1 MKSFP
6 LIFFILFVL
15 LMPFGAL
22 AAVEQA
28 PGQITYVPLEPLPCP
43 NGACDQSGT
52 NFPSFVSTVFKVLI
66 GFGGLFAVVMI
77 VIAGIGYMLSE
88 SALDISKAK
97 SRAQAALWGLLL
109 LAGSWLILNT
119 INPKLLEF
127 NLTSVSNL
135 NKSSGTTNNTGNLTP
150 AQLQELQRTN
160 SETIKIDMTSGQAA
174 NDEEARFR
182 RQCEARGGSIK
193 TLGSDGYNSVYECQ
207 TPNYTP

>member
-1 MKSFP
+1 MKNYP

-28 PGQITYVPLEPLPCP
+28 PGQITYTPLEPLPCP
-43 NGACDQSGT
+43 NGTCDQSGT
-52 NFPSFVSTVFKVLI
+52 NFPSFVSTIFKVLI

-127 NLTSVSNL
+127 NLSSIGKL
-135 NKSSGTTNNTGNLTP
+135 NTSSGTTGGDTALYGGRQVTYNNSTV
-150 AQLQELQRTN
+150 AY
-160 SETIKIDMTSGQAA
+160 
-174 NDEEARFR
+174 EEAYNR
-182 RQCEARGGSIK
+182 CSPK
-193 TLGSDGYNSVYECQ
+193 TLSCQ
-207 TPNYTP
+207 KEYDKDVCYCQ